1 MSEKH
6 SGKHHKQPKRATDR
20 RRTYSATLG
29 GTQIEDGSGDGSGDG
44 NGMARALGIFKDRR
58 TSIGTG
64 KRAS

>member
-29 GTQIEDGSGDGSGDG
+29 GTQIEDSGGDG